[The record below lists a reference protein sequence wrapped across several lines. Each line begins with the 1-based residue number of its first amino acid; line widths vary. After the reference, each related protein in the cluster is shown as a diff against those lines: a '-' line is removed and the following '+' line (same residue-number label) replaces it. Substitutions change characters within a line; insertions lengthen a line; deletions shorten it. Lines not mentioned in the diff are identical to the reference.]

1 MNPSH
6 AAVAEAVDLAS
17 RAGTVVL
24 ALGETSEM
32 SGEAAARS
40 DIRLPQAQI
49 DLFEAVRAV
58 NPNIVVVLF
67 NGRPLDLTAIDDA
80 RAIVEAWFP
89 GTEAGSALA
98 AVLYGEAN
106 PSARLTMSFPYSVG
120 QVPVYYNQ
128 FNTGRPAAGRMDE
141 KYVSKYLDVPNDARY
156 PFGFGLSYSSFAYGP
171 VSVSGDR
178 FSAGRPL
185 EIAVDV
191 TNTSTVGGVET
202 VQLYVRDV
210 VGEVVRPV
218 KELKGFER
226 VRLEAGETRTV
237 RFSLGEEQLRYVHS
251 DLDTC
256 SDPGEFL
263 IMVGP
268 NSRDLS
274 EPVSVSLI

>member
-1 MNPSH
+1 M
-6 AAVAEAVDLAS
+6 
-17 RAGTVVL
+17 
-24 ALGETSEM
+24 
-32 SGEAAARS
+32 
-40 DIRLPQAQI
+40 
-49 DLFEAVRAV
+49 
-58 NPNIVVVLF
+58 
-67 NGRPLDLTAIDDA
+67 
-80 RAIVEAWFP
+80 
-89 GTEAGSALA
+89 
-98 AVLYGEAN
+98 
-106 PSARLTMSFPYSVG
+106 
-120 QVPVYYNQ
+120 
-128 FNTGRPAAGRMDE
+128 
-141 KYVSKYLDVPNDARY
+141 SKYLDVPNDAMD
-156 PFGFGLSYSSFAYGP
+156 PCGFGLSYSSFAYGP